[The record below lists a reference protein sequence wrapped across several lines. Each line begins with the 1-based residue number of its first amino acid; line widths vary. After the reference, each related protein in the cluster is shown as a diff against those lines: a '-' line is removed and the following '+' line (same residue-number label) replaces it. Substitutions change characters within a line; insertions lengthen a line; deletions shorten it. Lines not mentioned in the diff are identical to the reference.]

1 MYLQRATH
9 PLVLCQLTILLP
21 VSTLHPSMGLTWLN
35 GLTWNLS
42 LPFGLWALF
51 KPLLSYAA
59 SRFLPTEPG
68 LLMVLADLILALS
81 CHCTVLDCLLI
92 VVATNRAALLALL
105 RCHGTAPI
113 QVKNS
118 TLLLTLGLSFPILTA
133 LGHYISSVFISWW
146 FSYIVK
152 FFKVFIEHY
161 LFFFFSNHPSF
172 LLP

>member
-51 KPLLSYAA
+51 KHLLSYAA

-105 RCHGTAPI
+105 RCHGTAPYTSEKLNPASNPWLI
-113 QVKNS
+113 
-118 TLLLTLGLSFPILTA
+118 LSYSHCSWALHIFSVYFLMIFLYCKIL
-133 LGHYISSVFISWW
+133 
-146 FSYIVK
+146 
-152 FFKVFIEHY
+152 
-161 LFFFFSNHPSF
+161 
-172 LLP
+172 